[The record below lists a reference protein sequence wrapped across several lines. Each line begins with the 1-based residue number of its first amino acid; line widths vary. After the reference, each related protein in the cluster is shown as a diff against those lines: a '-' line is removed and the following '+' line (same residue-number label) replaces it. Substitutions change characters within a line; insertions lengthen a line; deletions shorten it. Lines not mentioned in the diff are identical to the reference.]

1 MRLSLTQDLAR
12 WEQGVLSATELEL
25 RHPGQV
31 VGLVALYE
39 RLSNLGGCPVPDAE
53 VEWNRLREQLP
64 DHRLDDAVRA
74 DGAPLGL
81 RRLVAR
87 PLALAAVLVVVFGAA
102 IGYAVIP
109 EAVNRGLAS
118 VWESVEGFFGD
129 EPSEE
134 GPIGFPG
141 GEQPGVVPSD
151 FNDDD
156 VDEGGPSTDDRDYRE
171 GRDNGRKASDEAS
184 GGGFDDSDPGSDG
197 YGKDSDRNTGGT
209 AGDSDGDSDGDGD
222 GGGDGGGGRDGDGD
236 DDSGRDDDDSG
247 DDDGDDE
254 EDDDGDDEEGDG

>member
-39 RLSNLGGCPVPDAE
+39 RLSNLGASPVPDAE
-53 VEWNRLREQLP
+53 VEWDRLREQLP
-64 DHRLDDAVRA
+64 DHRLDVAVRA
-74 DGAPLGL
+74 DGAPLGF

-87 PLALAAVLVVVFGAA
+87 PLALAAALVVFGAA

-118 VWESVEGFFGD
+118 VWESVEDFFGD

-134 GPIGFPG
+134 GPIGVPG

-197 YGKDSDRNTGGT
+197 SGKDSDRNTGGT
-209 AGDSDGDSDGDGD
+209 AGDGDGN
-222 GGGDGGGGRDGDGD
+222 GDGGGGGGGDDGGDDGGDGGDGD
-236 DDSGRDDDDSG
+236 DDGGDDG
-247 DDDGDDE
+247 DDDGDE
-254 EDDDGDDEEGDG
+254 EGDDDDDEEGDG